1 MQEIASPNANGIKNE
16 QRHPLYMTQRQHTH
30 PHIMENAFHFGKDRH
45 IPDQK
50 KGQYQYSQ
58 HTDDSNIEMPE
69 VKTCA
74 KTVVSVPVSL
84 KKYRTLLPAL

>member
-30 PHIMENAFHFGKDRH
+30 PHIMKNAFHFGKDRH

-50 KGQYQYSQ
+50 KASTNTANTQM
-58 HTDDSNIEMPE
+58 I
-69 VKTCA
+69 VI
-74 KTVVSVPVSL
+74 
-84 KKYRTLLPAL
+84 